1 MKMNEIIQEDSLEGR
16 EMEATLWANVCN
28 LSQAATGR
36 PMQQRR
42 EIEGKLVCDIMEVKS
57 KEINKRK
64 GDLLIVPS
72 TYEIV
77 G

>member
-16 EMEATLWANVCN
+16 EMEATLWANVYN

-42 EIEGKLVCDIMEVKS
+42 ETEGKLVCDIMEVKS
-57 KEINKRK
+57 K
-64 GDLLIVPS
+64 
-72 TYEIV
+72 
-77 G
+77 